1 MCGDYDKIIFAYTAI
16 PISMT
21 TNKLPKKKDK
31 KTLIPEHPLAKL
43 AGKFEGEFW
52 ENTLLEIQK
61 YREREKQEINRVL
74 DNK

>member
-1 MCGDYDKIIFAYTAI
+1 
-16 PISMT
+16 MT
-21 TNKLPKKKDK
+21 INKLPKKKDK

-61 YREREKQEINRVL
+61 FRDIEKQEIKRVL
-74 DNK
+74 DSK